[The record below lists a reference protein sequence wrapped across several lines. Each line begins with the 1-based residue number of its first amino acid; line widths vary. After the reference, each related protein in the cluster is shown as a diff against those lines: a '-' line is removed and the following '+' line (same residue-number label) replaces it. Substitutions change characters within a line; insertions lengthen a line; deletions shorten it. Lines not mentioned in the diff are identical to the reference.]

1 MRIKTPLNKDTIR
14 QHLTYSGWKYL
25 IMAVIVVFGWSLY
38 FTMTQYKSPQDK
50 RIDVYVLSS
59 SVSQDVLDAFM
70 EPIWKETVPEMETVE
85 GVLLIDTG
93 DYNTTMQISTY
104 IAAGEGDI
112 YILTSELFKSYAGQG
127 AFLNLD
133 ELAENGTLDLN
144 GIDVAKGRVSV
155 IVDYDENFEPISA
168 EQHLFGIPLDSFD
181 GYWEKLQLD
190 NRGMV
195 AAIMV
200 NNQNDENVI
209 PFFNAFLQAG
219 RGEASQDTQEQ

>member
-144 GIDVAKGRVSV
+144 GIDVVKGRVSV

-190 NRGMV
+190 YRNMV

>member
-112 YILTSELFKSYAGQG
+112 YILNSEMFKSYAGQG

-144 GIDVAKGRVSV
+144 GIDVVKGRVSV

-219 RGEASQDTQEQ
+219 RGEASQDAQEQ